1 MVGYLWSSPDFFE
14 THKFVASSLR
24 LAMTHGRFNQQRW
37 RKKTPHC
44 AAIGGF
50 PGDFIRTKKVVSTN
64 KEQDIMGSNQ
74 GGPVLLCKILR
85 NAQAPGRETA
95 HTPTLD
101 NYLFTMGFCKPQ
113 NRIKPMYIYIYM
125 NVRRYAHV
133 YYYWYVQVLLGAQFS
148 HDLNNMFKGFTFT
161 QQFG

>member
-1 MVGYLWSSPDFFE
+1 MAKENAP
-14 THKFVASSLR
+14 LR
-24 LAMTHGRFNQQRW
+24 CNW
-37 RKKTPHC
+37 W
-44 AAIGGF
+44 I
-50 PGDFIRTKKVVSTN
+50 PGDFIHTKKVVSTN

-101 NYLFTMGFCKPQ
+101 TYLFTMGFCKPQ

-148 HDLNNMFKGFTFT
+148 RDLNNMSKGFTFT